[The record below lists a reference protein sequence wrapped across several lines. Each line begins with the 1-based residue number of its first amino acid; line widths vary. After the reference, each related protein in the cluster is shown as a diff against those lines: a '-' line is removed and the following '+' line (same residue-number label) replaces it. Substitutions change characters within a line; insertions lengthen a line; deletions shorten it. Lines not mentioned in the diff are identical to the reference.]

1 MTDSK
6 RWTVGA
12 LLAAALAVS
21 IPAAAQDPP
30 KGQAAQKE
38 NADDPPVCDIAVLM
52 PTIEGVTQDASALAT
67 SVRALF
73 VSYLSGPSLKA
84 QPIDARLAAQ
94 ITEELKQKSCNMVL
108 RVSLTNKHSS
118 GGHSKFGAITG
129 AAGSALGYVPA
140 SGAAEAA
147 VGAASAG
154 AEAVSSMAGDTKAKD
169 EMTIQYRVTT
179 ADGAAVL
186 GPKTDSQKANAD
198 GEDLVTPLVTRAAE
212 AVANVIVKK

>member
-1 MTDSK
+1 MTDS
-6 RWTVGA
+6 RQWTVGA

-30 KGQAAQKE
+30 KGQAAQKST
-38 NADDPPVCDIAVLM
+38 DDPQPCDIAVLM

-84 QPIDARLAAQ
+84 QPIDARLAGQ
-94 ITEELKQKSCNMVL
+94 IAEELKQKSCNVVL

-129 AAGSALGYVPA
+129 AAGNALGYVPA
-140 SGAAEAA
+140 SGATEAA

-186 GPKTDSQKANAD
+186 GPKSDSQKANAD

>member
-1 MTDSK
+1 MSFS
-6 RWTVGA
+6 RWIGPA
-12 LLAAALAVS
+12 AFAAAVLVS
-21 IPAAAQDPP
+21 HAAAAQDPP
-30 KGQAAQKE
+30 KDPAAQKDK
-38 NADDPPVCDIAVLM
+38 ADDSQQCDIAVLM

-84 QPIDARLAAQ
+84 QPIDARLTSQ
-94 ITEELKQKSCNMVL
+94 IAEELKQKSCKTVL
-108 RVSLTNKHSS
+108 RASFTDKHSS

-129 AAGSALGYVPA
+129 AAGNALGYVPA
-140 SGAAEAA
+140 AGAAEVA

-154 AEAVSSMAGDTKAKD
+154 AEVVSSMAGDTKAKD

-179 ADGAAVL
+179 ADGAAVF
-186 GPKTDSQKANAD
+186 GPKTDSQKAKAD